1 MTIDYST
8 SYWVLEYIDYFLNYV
23 VQCCNDSDHKED
35 GILIER
41 WKKEYDVDEVVNQLV
56 PKLRCVTVDAFETSC
71 FVVEDK
77 PGLFEEMGTD
87 NTKRNNGVTLVKSR

>member
-1 MTIDYST
+1 
-8 SYWVLEYIDYFLNYV
+8 V

-35 GILIER
+35 GILIAR
-41 WKKEYDVDEVVNQLV
+41 WKKEYDVDELMNQLV
-56 PKLRCVTVDAFETSC
+56 PKLRCVTVDAFENSC

-87 NTKRNNGVTLVKSR
+87 ITKMNNGVTLVKPRETAWPKEFFRCSDDN